1 MAELRRETVLTQ
13 GVFFFPPPQNKVGP
27 SAVFKEKKK
36 KRRKIIVIP
45 FWLDWFCCIVQPGS
59 PLCFVTCN
67 VLSFSPCRVASSAH
81 QDFAILFFK

>member
-27 SAVFKEKKK
+27 SAVFKEKK